1 MRAYIHKYNFEAVES
16 YTCRQESHRLCSV
29 RKLRITFFDCGR
41 RARARS
47 KLVPVRGGGDK
58 QLAGVDSLQLS
69 SSSSSSLRGSP
80 SVLTLYTALLPPSL
94 PLSVSDTSIAPLSHS
109 TLNPQTGKIIHR
121 PLESRAADRGF
132 ARTAIERAAG
142 GQAGRTGTQFGDG
155 HGRE

>member
-41 RARARS
+41 RARAKQARS
-47 KLVPVRGGGDK
+47 RSRRGRQTVGWRGFIATFVVVVVVVVAWESVRTYSIHCP
-58 QLAGVDSLQLS
+58 A
-69 SSSSSSLRGSP
+69 
-80 SVLTLYTALLPPSL
+80 PSL